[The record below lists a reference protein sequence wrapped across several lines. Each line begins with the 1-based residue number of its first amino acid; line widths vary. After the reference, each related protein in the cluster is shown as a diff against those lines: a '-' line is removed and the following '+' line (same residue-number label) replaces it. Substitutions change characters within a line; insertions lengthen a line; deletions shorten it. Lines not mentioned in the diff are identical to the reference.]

1 MATNVNL
8 DGACPF
14 AVLAGS
20 AITSTGATVLNGEL
34 GISPNGASSVTG
46 FPPAIVNGATHF
58 ADAIALQ
65 AQIDLTDA
73 IIQANLLPVDAN
85 LTGQVLGSGGTV
97 LTLTPGV
104 YKFDSSAQLNG
115 NLILDGAGDYVF
127 LIGST
132 LTTASAS
139 SITLINGAT
148 ANQVYWVVGSSATLG
163 TTTAF
168 QGNILASASITV
180 TTGATVQGNLLA
192 KTAVTLDSNIINSQ
206 ACPIA
211 CPVITVNP
219 PVLPNGQVGVAYSQ
233 TVSQVGGTPP
243 IVFSVSSGTLPAGL
257 SLNSATGD
265 ITGVPLTAG
274 TSIFTITATDV
285 NGCLGFTEYMITIAS
300 VGCPIITLSPLTLPN
315 GLIGSPYNQV
325 ITESGG
331 TPPDSF
337 AITFGSLPNGLVLSA
352 GGTISGTPTTA
363 GLFNFT
369 VTVTDDN
376 ECQGALNYSVNILAE
391 CPLIT
396 LLPSTLPNGRLR
408 SSYNQTISA
417 PAGTPPVTFL
427 VTAGSLPS
435 GLNLDP
441 VTGIISG
448 TATTRG
454 TFEFTITATDI
465 NGCMGSQQYSIYI
478 QAARSGTKARAA
490 VAPAARIC
498 VGRRRDYNNN
508 NKLLPCPERITFGG
522 YTYILSSEDEFKCCY
537 NRLDNN
543 NNTITR

>member
-20 AITSTGATVLNGEL
+20 AITNTGPTVLNGEL
-34 GISPNGASSVTG
+34 GISPNNASSVTG
-46 FPPAIVNGATHF
+46 FPPGIINGATHY
-58 ADAIALQ
+58 ADAVALQ
-65 AQIDLTDA
+65 AQTDLTDA
-73 IIQANLLPVDAN
+73 INQANLLPVDAN
-85 LTGQVLGSGGTV
+85 LTGQVLGSGGTI

-104 YKFDSSAQLNG
+104 YKFDTSAQLNG

-180 TTGATVQGNLLA
+180 TTGATVNGNLLA
-192 KTAVTLDSNIINSQ
+192 KAAVTLDSNTINSQ
-206 ACPIA
+206 ACPLA
-211 CPVITVNP
+211 CPTITVNP
-219 PVLPNGQVGVAYSQ
+219 PVLPDGQVGVAYSQ

-257 SLNSATGD
+257 TLNSVTGD
-265 ITGVPLTAG
+265 ITGIPTTAG
-274 TSIFTITATDV
+274 TSVFTITATDA
-285 NGCLGFTEYMITIAS
+285 NGCLGFTDYTITMAS
-300 VGCPIITLSPLTLPN
+300 AGACPVININPPTLPN
-315 GLIGSPYNQV
+315 GV
-325 ITESGG
+325 VG
-331 TPPDSF
+331 TPYIRQLTVSPPETYTF
-337 AITFGSLPNGLVLSA
+337 AITSGALPPGVTLGAVT
-352 GGTISGTPTTA
+352 GTISGIPTTA
-363 GLFNFT
+363 GTFNFT
-369 VTVTDDN
+369 VTVTDTN
-376 ECQGALNYSVNILAE
+376 GCQGARNYTIIIAAL

-396 LLPSTLPNGRLR
+396 LSPSTLPNGTLR
-408 SSYNQTISA
+408 RFYNQTVSA

-427 VTAGSLPS
+427 VTSGALPP

-448 TATTRG
+448 IATMTG
-454 TFEFTITATDI
+454 TFYFTITATDI
-465 NGCMGSQQYSIYI
+465 NGCSGSQAYI
-478 QAARSGTKARAA
+478 
-490 VAPAARIC
+490 INI
-498 VGRRRDYNNN
+498 RRRRRGIAGGYVFSVQQNVTQQ
-508 NKLLPCPERITFGG
+508 PGCIPYVCPE
-522 YTYILSSEDEFKCCY
+522 
-537 NRLDNN
+537 
-543 NNTITR
+543 

>member
-20 AITSTGATVLNGEL
+20 AITNTGPTVLNGEL
-34 GISPNGASSVTG
+34 GIHPNNASSVTG
-46 FPPAIVNGATHF
+46 FPPGIVNGATHF
-58 ADAIALQ
+58 ADAVALQ
-65 AQIDLTDA
+65 AQNDLTDA
-73 IIQANLLPVDAN
+73 ISQANSLPVDAN

-104 YKFDSSAQLNG
+104 YKFDTSAQLNG

-168 QGNILASASITV
+168 QGNILAIASITV
-180 TTGATVQGNLLA
+180 TTGATVNGNLLA
-192 KTAVTLDSNIINSQ
+192 KAAVTLDSNTINSQ
-206 ACPIA
+206 ACPLA
-211 CPVITVNP
+211 CPTITVNP
-219 PVLPNGQVGVAYSQ
+219 PVLPDGQVGVAYSQ

-257 SLNSATGD
+257 TLNSVTGD
-265 ITGVPLTAG
+265 ITGIPTTAG
-274 TSIFTITATDV
+274 TSVFTITATDV
-285 NGCLGFTEYMITIAS
+285 NGCLGFTDYTITMAS
-300 VGCPIITLSPLTLPN
+300 AGACPVITLSPSAVQN
-315 GLIGSPYNQV
+315 GVVGSPYMRQLVTSPTTAVLFV
-325 ITESGG
+325 IS
-331 TPPDSF
+331 
-337 AITFGSLPNGLVLSA
+337 AGSLPPGITLSPT
-352 GGTISGTPTTA
+352 GFLSGFPTTP
-363 GLFNFT
+363 GTYVFT
-369 VTVTDDN
+369 VTSTDAN
-376 ECQGALNYSVNILAE
+376 GCQGARNYTIIISGI

-396 LLPSTLPNGRLR
+396 LSPSTLPNGTLR
-408 SSYNQTISA
+408 RFYNQTVSA

-427 VTAGSLPS
+427 VTSGALPP

-448 TATTRG
+448 TATMTG
-454 TFEFTITATDI
+454 TFYFTITATDI
-465 NGCMGSQQYSIYI
+465 NGCQGAQAYI
-478 QAARSGTKARAA
+478 
-490 VAPAARIC
+490 INI
-498 VGRRRDYNNN
+498 RRRRRGRGGVGYVTVEQQNVT
-508 NKLLPCPERITFGG
+508 PRPGCIPYVCPE
-522 YTYILSSEDEFKCCY
+522 
-537 NRLDNN
+537 
-543 NNTITR
+543 